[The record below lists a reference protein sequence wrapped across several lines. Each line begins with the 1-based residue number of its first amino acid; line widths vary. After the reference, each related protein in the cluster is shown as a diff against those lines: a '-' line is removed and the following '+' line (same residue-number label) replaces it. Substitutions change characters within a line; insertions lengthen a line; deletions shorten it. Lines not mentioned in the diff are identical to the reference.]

1 MNLQQ
6 NEKIKI
12 KNAKKS
18 ESKTSRGKDDAT
30 DERKSSKKKTKKK
43 STSKRKLD
51 IKVTKNTSA
60 ANLAAQVRL
69 QIQRPQLSQSLR
81 GIETLQFLKVRSV
94 LRK

>member
-30 DERKSSKKKTKKK
+30 DERK
-43 STSKRKLD
+43 KLEEED
-51 IKVTKNTSA
+51 
-60 ANLAAQVRL
+60 Q
-69 QIQRPQLSQSLR
+69 
-81 GIETLQFLKVRSV
+81 EEEHE
-94 LRK
+94 